1 MSGPSYRGGRGLLLT
16 CQPGRGGLAVTGA
29 VTWPGRQAAT
39 KSRPSRRGDPDQV
52 DTTAGR
58 LPAAPTLLVRR
69 AVLASEQDVVALLR
83 EVPVDTLEVADLI
96 RQRGVFVLADLTLP
110 LSARPVAAAAVRYE
124 RAAGTA
130 QLAGIGV
137 AAPLR
142 RQGLGRRLL
151 TGVLTML
158 RAEGV
163 ERVYACAGPRSAGA
177 SLLASAGFVGDRGA
191 AQPGSPSRFA
201 LVL

>member
-1 MSGPSYRGGRGLLLT
+1 
-16 CQPGRGGLAVTGA
+16 
-29 VTWPGRQAAT
+29 
-39 KSRPSRRGDPDQV
+39 V

-58 LPAAPTLLVRR
+58 FPAAATLLVRR
-69 AVLASEQDVVALLR
+69 AVLASEQDVAALLR
-83 EVPVDTLEVADLI
+83 DVPVDPQVVAGLI

-137 AAPLR
+137 LASLR
-142 RQGLGRRLL
+142 RRGLGRRLL
-151 TGVLTML
+151 TGVLTLL

-163 ERVYACAGPRSAGA
+163 ERVYACAGSLSAGA
-177 SLLASAGFVGDRGA
+177 SLLASAGFASDRSA
-191 AQPGSPSRFA
+191 AQPGSRSRFA